1 MKHFW
6 FSLLLIFS
14 SFISAAD
21 DVYFSK
27 IGIEDGLSQLSVM
40 TVYQDELGTMWFGTR
55 EGVSRYNGNSMEV
68 IQPVEFAGSR
78 W

>member
-27 IGIEDGLSQLSVM
+27 IGIEDGL
-40 TVYQDELGTMWFGTR
+40 
-55 EGVSRYNGNSMEV
+55 
-68 IQPVEFAGSR
+68 
-78 W
+78 

>member
-1 MKHFW
+1 
-6 FSLLLIFS
+6 
-14 SFISAAD
+14 
-21 DVYFSK
+21 
-27 IGIEDGLSQLSVM
+27 M